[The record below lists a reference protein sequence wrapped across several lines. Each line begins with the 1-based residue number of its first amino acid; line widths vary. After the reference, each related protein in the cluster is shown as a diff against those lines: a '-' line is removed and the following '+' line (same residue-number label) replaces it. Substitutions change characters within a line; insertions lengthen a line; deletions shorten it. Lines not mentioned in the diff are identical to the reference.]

1 MSCGSISVLYLSP
14 GTSWCVSERRV
25 RKAQALKS
33 RSWTLGLPGSDAQ
46 FSTKISRLRALRN
59 SLGRLHLSTSPQG
72 FPACVWSALGIWS
85 GVVRRFAS
93 LLLFTVLLLRA
104 IVPALPIF
112 VCVQM
117 GGMHSLK
124 PCCSSDDEH
133 VEAGATVSARCCQ
146 SEAQHQLDLQS
157 ESRPELQ
164 KKLLAVAQLATVPLH
179 EPWIVP
185 SGVRPKPAC
194 NGPPPI
200 GPPPPLH
207 QVLRI

>member
-1 MSCGSISVLYLSP
+1 MSPVPLSQ
-14 GTSWCVSERRV
+14 V
-25 RKAQALKS
+25 
-33 RSWTLGLPGSDAQ
+33 TLGLPGSDAQ

-59 SLGRLHLSTSPQG
+59 SLGRLHLSTSAQG

-104 IVPALPIF
+104 IVPALPLF

-133 VEAGATVSARCCQ
+133 AEVGAAVSAQCCQ
-146 SEAQHQLDLQS
+146 SEAQRQLDLQS
-157 ESRPELQ
+157 ASRPELE
-164 KKLLAVAQLATVPLH
+164 KKLLAVAQLATVLLH
-179 EPWIVP
+179 QPWMTP
-185 SGVRPKPAC
+185 SEVRPKPAR
-194 NGPPPI
+194 NGPPAI
-200 GPPPPLH
+200 GPPLPLH

>member
-1 MSCGSISVLYLSP
+1 M
-14 GTSWCVSERRV
+14 
-25 RKAQALKS
+25 
-33 RSWTLGLPGSDAQ
+33 
-46 FSTKISRLRALRN
+46 
-59 SLGRLHLSTSPQG
+59 
-72 FPACVWSALGIWS
+72 
-85 GVVRRFAS
+85 RRFAS

-104 IVPALPIF
+104 ILPALPMF

-133 VEAGATVSARCCQ
+133 LSAGAAVSTQCCQ
-146 SEAQHQLDLQS
+146 SEAQRQLDLQS

-164 KKLLAVAQLATVPLH
+164 KKLLAVAQLVNVLLH
-179 EPWIVP
+179 DPWVLP